1 MRSDQFVRCRFED
14 ELTTLMARTQ
24 VSGVEGARDALFE
37 ALRDLEARAKSA
49 AAAAST
55 LRKIAEIRFLV
66 GILRDAVRPFPVAP
80 LRTVLRA
87 RASSGTRPRAAA
99 EQDA

>member
-1 MRSDQFVRCRFED
+1 MRADQFVRCRFED
-14 ELTTLMARTQ
+14 ELTALMARSQ
-24 VSGVEGARDALFE
+24 SSGVEEARHALFDAL
-37 ALRDLEARAKSA
+37 LDLEVRAKA
-49 AAAAST
+49 AAAAAAT

-87 RASSGTRPRAAA
+87 RAGAGPRAAA
-99 EQDA
+99 ELDA